1 VRRLERRCATT
12 LDRSFRTDA
21 YSRLSDTDREAGMAF
36 EELTARH
43 SQVWSS
49 APFERIAEVITEM
62 HIALV
67 ERLAPQAGERWLDLA
82 CGTGDVAFHA
92 ARSGA
97 IVTGSDLSPTLIETA
112 QRRAREL
119 GLDVTLEVADCQA
132 LPYGDASFDVVS
144 SSVGV
149 IFAPDHARVAA
160 ELGRV
165 CRPGG
170 RMGLTA
176 WRRDSGVGDIF
187 EGMSKFMPPPPEGA
201 GSPFQWGEEA
211 YVREMLG
218 DAFALSFEE
227 LDTRHE
233 DEDPAEMWELF
244 RSSYGPSHVLWNS
257 LDDDRRR
264 ELDDTMTSVFE
275 KHRDGDTISM
285 ERRYIVVT
293 AIRKG

>member
-1 VRRLERRCATT
+1 
-12 LDRSFRTDA
+12 
-21 YSRLSDTDREAGMAF
+21 
-36 EELTARH
+36 
-43 SQVWSS
+43 
-49 APFERIAEVITEM
+49 M
-62 HIALV
+62 HVALV
-67 ERLAPQAGERWLDLA
+67 DRLAPQPGEQWLDLG

-92 ARSGA
+92 ARAGA
-97 IVTGSDLSPTLIETA
+97 DVTGSDLSPTLIETA
-112 QRRAREL
+112 RQQASEL
-119 GLDVTLEVADCQA
+119 GLDLTLEVADCQA

-201 GSPFQWGEEA
+201 GSPFEWGEET

-218 DAFALSFEE
+218 DAFELSFEE

-244 RSSYGPSHVLWNS
+244 RSSYGPSHVLWDS

-275 KHRDGDTISM
+275 KHRDGETISM
-285 ERRYIVVT
+285 KRRYIVENANRKTQEPGRGRGGRRIEPQRLRAT
-293 AIRKG
+293 AAFVE